1 MTPRTT
7 TTPRSLRRRSFL
19 GSLPL
24 AAAGIAGAGTLASCG
39 GSGGSGASDGG
50 GPLTWMAMLHTPTTP
65 AADGPIMTALAE
77 HTGVPFEF
85 QWVPD
90 ASKEEKINA
99 ALASGAVADITSLN
113 QSMAAVREPLKSGMF
128 WDVEEFL
135 ADYPNLAA
143 INPTIIDS
151 ARLDGAL
158 YGVPFQKP
166 LARYGV
172 LVRKD
177 WLDRLGLEVP
187 HTIDELGEVAQAFV
201 DGDPT
206 GTGAKVTGFIDRQE
220 SFAVG
225 FRSLAGYF
233 GAGDKF
239 ELDASGKIVPTC
251 TTDAWKEAMQ
261 WYRGAFE
268 KKWINQE
275 FVTVQKQ
282 NQQQAIAQDKGGIVV
297 TGLFEAKNYMALAES
312 INKDSEVEWALIN
325 DITYGDV
332 PRRIVSDT
340 SGGMGGLMAF
350 NTQTLTS
357 EEDLRRGLQLADKLL
372 DEPAFQLMTNGVEGT
387 HYKVEED
394 GAITITDEALW
405 EQEVQ
410 PYSSSRPSDQ
420 VKVYKSTNPYVNEAN
435 EKMAENDEYAVTNP
449 AQSLTS
455 ATFDTQWTT
464 IETAINDAYNTFMV
478 GQTSLADYEGVV
490 ESLRSQ
496 GLDDIIAE
504 FTEAHDAVG

>member
-1 MTPRTT
+1 MIQRRT
-7 TTPRSLRRRSFL
+7 LL
-19 GSLPL
+19 KSLPL
-24 AAAGIAGAGTLASCG
+24 AAAGMAGAGALASCG
-39 GSGGSGASDGG
+39 SSGGGG
-50 GPLTWMAMLHTPTTP
+50 GSAGEGGTLTWMSMLHTPTTP
-65 AADGPIMTALAE
+65 EASGPIMTALKE
-77 HTGVPFEF
+77 HSGVDFEF

-99 ALASGAVADITSLN
+99 ALASGSLADINTLN
-113 QSMAAVREPLKSGMF
+113 QGMAAVREPLKSGMF
-128 WDVEEFL
+128 WDVEPFLSEF
-135 ADYPNLAA
+135 PNLAS
-143 INPTIIDS
+143 INPTIIDA
-151 ARLDGAL
+151 ARLDGVL

-172 LVRKD
+172 LVRQD

-187 HTIDELGEVAQAFV
+187 HTLEDLLEVAQAFV

-206 GTGAKVTGFIDRQE
+206 GTGAQVTGFIDRQE
-220 SFAVG
+220 SFLVG

-239 ELDASGKIVPTC
+239 QLDDSGKIVPAC
-251 TTDAWKEAMQ
+251 TTEPWKEAME

-268 KKWINQE
+268 RNLINQE

-312 INKDSEVEWALIN
+312 INADTEVEWALIH
-325 DITYGDV
+325 DMTYADV

-340 SGGMGGLMAF
+340 AGGMGGLMAF
-350 NTQTLTS
+350 NSQSLKSEDDLKRALTLI
-357 EEDLRRGLQLADKLL
+357 DKLL

-387 HYKVEED
+387 HYEED
-394 GAITITDEALW
+394 AEGAINIIDQPLW
-405 EQEVQ
+405 EQQVQ

-420 VKVYKSTNPYVNEAN
+420 VEIYKSTNPYVNEAN
-435 EKMAENDEYAVTNP
+435 EKMAENDEFAITNP

-455 ATFDTQWTT
+455 ESYDRQWAT
-464 IETAINDAYNTFMV
+464 IEKALNDSYNTFMV
-478 GQTSLADYEGVV
+478 GQTTMEDYEAAIEAV
-490 ESLRSQ
+490 RSQ

-504 FTEAHDAVG
+504 YTEAYEAVN